1 MDINLKA
8 SIVSSFVELAITH
21 PIDYLKTLKQNN
33 TKNPLSI
40 LKQNPY
46 VGIKSKLYGNLPM
59 RLIFWNSIEY
69 GKNNNLSKIE
79 TSLLGATLQTFV
91 DFPIEVY
98 KINKMTKNNNKFN
111 KILLLPSFSSHYLR
125 NIGFT
130 LTYSYLS
137 IINPAIAGLSGA
149 LITQPLDCL
158 KTHYQSGNNNF
169 PKWKFTDYFKGGI
182 YRCSIS
188 FISMGIGSYVF
199 NLLKI

>member
-69 GKNNNLSKIE
+69 GEKNNLSKIE
-79 TSLLGATLQTFV
+79 TSLLVATLQTFI
-91 DFPIEVY
+91 DYPIEIY
-98 KINKMTKNNNKFN
+98 KINKMTNNNN
-111 KILLLPSFSSHYLR
+111 KILLLPSFSYHYLR

-149 LITQPLDCL
+149 LITQPLDSL
-158 KTHYQSGNNNF
+158 KTHYQSGNNYY
-169 PKWKFTDYFKGGI
+169 PKWKITDYYRGGL

>member
-8 SIVSSFVELAITH
+8 SIISSFIELGITH

-33 TKNPLSI
+33 TKNPLSV

-46 VGIKSKLYGNLPM
+46 VGIKSKLYGNIPM

-79 TSLLGATLQTFV
+79 TSLLGATLQTVV
-91 DFPIEVY
+91 DYPIEIY
-98 KINKMTKNNNKFN
+98 KINKMNKNSLNKLF
-111 KILLLPSFSSHYLR
+111 LPSFGFHYLR

-130 LTYSYLS
+130 LTFISLS
-137 IINPAIAGLSGA
+137 PINPGLAGITGA
-149 LITQPLDCL
+149 LITQPFDSL
-158 KTHYQSGNNNF
+158 KTYYQSGNIKYPTNWNI
-169 PKWKFTDYFKGGI
+169 KDYFRGGL

-188 FISMGIGSYVF
+188 FISMGIGNYIF
-199 NLLKI
+199 NKLK

>member
-8 SIVSSFVELAITH
+8 SIVSSFIELSITH

-33 TKNPLSI
+33 TNNPFSI

-79 TSLLGATLQTFV
+79 TSLLSATLQTLI

-98 KINKMTKNNNKFN
+98 KINKMTNNNN
-111 KILLLPSFSSHYLR
+111 KILLLPSFSYHYLR

-137 IINPAIAGLSGA
+137 GINPAIAGLSGA
-149 LITQPLDCL
+149 LITQPLDSL
-158 KTHYQSGNNNF
+158 KTHYQSGNYYY
-169 PKWKFTDYFKGGI
+169 PKWKITDYYRGSL

-188 FISMGIGSYVF
+188 FFSMGIGSYVF